1 MRARTIWTAGGVALC
16 GALFALAAPGSAA
29 AVAVSIPGD
38 VTINGS
44 GNSVTVNVN
53 VDSADGIEAADFRI
67 MFDPAVVE
75 VVSDALVT
83 TLSLTCTPLSNFATP
98 GALNV
103 GLACLSP
110 LSGGPG
116 ALFSFSL
123 RAVAPG
129 FSTLHIVRCDLNEN
143 PCTPTDGAVTVVP
156 PTPTPTATR
165 TVTDTAT
172 RTRTNTPTSTSTAT
186 GTSTA
191 SATPTRTPTLG
202 VPSITAPTNGQ
213 EIGVE
218 GVTFTWTAVGGATG
232 YDLRIV
238 NAATQATIF
247 TGTLSG
253 GGSTST
259 LIGLPNNGSYTFR
272 VRACVG
278 TISDAT
284 CGAFASRN
292 FTVNLIA
299 PSPVPTITFPA
310 QGANLTSSQQTLRW
324 TAVAG
329 NPLLPDLYY
338 EVQLTN
344 LTTAQIDL
352 LLRTIH
358 PTVQVDVTMR
368 SAQYRLQVRAC
379 QAACGALSSPVAFS
393 VALGAVPTTAPSI
406 TSAVVNGGNSL
417 NLSWTAVT
425 GGTEWYQVQVVQ
437 PRPAGP
443 GGGALTVAARQVFG
457 ATNVTLPV
465 PAGQASVFVA
475 ACNGDGCGPNSA
487 PAAITPA
494 GPNPTAPQLGSPLDG
509 SVVTGP
515 AVLFTWTRIPNGN
528 ANTVYRLYV
537 QDLSRQRAALD
548 VYTTQ
553 NFYSAL
559 LKAEGG
565 RYGAVVIANPGLV
578 DQVGGPP
585 ITFTVRG
592 SSAVAPTMMAPTHAS
607 VIAAGNVLLG
617 WTPVPGASLYEY
629 LISVQGQAAASGR
642 GVTPGI
648 FVQVPLTAI
657 GGQPTIYNGI
667 VRACPAGQTCS
678 SGSDV
683 GWGPWSSAA
692 GSGVVSF
699 TVTP

>member
-1 MRARTIWTAGGVALC
+1 MRVRTVWLVGGVALC
-16 GALFALAAPGSAA
+16 GALFALSAPEVATA
-29 AVAVSIPGD
+29 AVISIPGN

-53 VDSADGIEAADFRI
+53 VDSADGIEAADI
-67 MFDPAVVE
+67 QIVFDPAVVE
-75 VVSDALVT
+75 VVSDAQVT
-83 TLSLTCTPLSNFATP
+83 NLSVTCMPQSGYSP

-103 GLACLSP
+103 ALACPQP

-116 ALFSFSL
+116 ALLTFSL
-123 RAVAPG
+123 RAVGPG
-129 FSTLHIVRCDLNEN
+129 SSTLDIVRCDLNED
-143 PCTPTDGAVTVVP
+143 PTACTPTDGAVTVVP
-156 PTPTPTATR
+156 PTPSPTITRTATR
-165 TVTDTAT
+165 TAT
-172 RTRTNTPTSTSTAT
+172 RTRTPTRTAT
-186 GTSTA
+186 GTA
-191 SATPTRTPTLG
+191 SLTPTRTPAIG

-218 GVTFTWTAVGGATG
+218 GVTFAWTAVGGATG
-232 YDLRIV
+232 YDLRIL
-238 NAATQATIF
+238 NAVTQATIF
-247 TGTLSG
+247 SGTLSG

-278 TISDAT
+278 AISDAT

-292 FTVNLIA
+292 FIVNLIT
-299 PSPVPTITFPA
+299 PIPVPTITLPA
-310 QGANLTSSQQTLRW
+310 PGANLTSSQQTVRW

-338 EVQLTN
+338 EVRITN
-344 LTTAQIDL
+344 VTTGQIDL
-352 LLRTIH
+352 LTRTRH
-358 PTVQVDVTMR
+358 PAVQTDVTLR
-368 SAQYRLQVRAC
+368 SAQYRTQVRAC
-379 QAACGALSSPVAFS
+379 QAACGALSAPVDFN
-393 VALGAVPTTAPSI
+393 VTLGAVPTSAPSI

-417 NLSWTAVT
+417 SMSWTAVP

-475 ACNGDGCGPNSA
+475 ACNGDGCGPNSV
-487 PAAITPA
+487 AASITPA
-494 GPNPTAPQLGSPLDG
+494 GPNPAAPQMGSPLDG
-509 SVVTGP
+509 SVPTGP
-515 AVLFTWTRIPNGN
+515 AVLFAWTRIPTGN
-528 ANTVYRLYV
+528 LNTIYRLYV
-537 QDLSRQRAALD
+537 QDQSRQRAALD

-559 LKAEGG
+559 LKADGG
-565 RYGAVVIANPGLV
+565 RYAALVIANPGLP
-578 DQVGGPP
+578 DQVAGPP

-607 VIAAGNVLLG
+607 VVPAGNVLLG

-629 LISVQGQAAASGR
+629 LVSVQGQAAASGR

-648 FVQVPLTAI
+648 FVMVPLVAV